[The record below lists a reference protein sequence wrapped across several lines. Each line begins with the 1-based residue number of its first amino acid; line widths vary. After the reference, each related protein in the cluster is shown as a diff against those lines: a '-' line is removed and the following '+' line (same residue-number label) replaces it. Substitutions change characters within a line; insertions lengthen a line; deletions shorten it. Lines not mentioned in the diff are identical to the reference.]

1 MLHSRRHF
9 ATGCTL
15 PAGGGTFSC
24 TSDRAAKTDFAPV
37 DSGEILDRVIAL
49 PISEWRFSGE
59 PSTVRHMGPVAQDF
73 RAAFGLG
80 YDDKSIGIQDA
91 QGVALGVGLGVVPT
105 CTSNDP
111 LSMRS
116 LRTRQKTGPRWS
128 KKGGGVKFGSP
139 VLMAGLPGNSAWVN
153 VGPPLSCNGPSIGS
167 VLIWSPGPVKKP
179 PPSSLLTL

>member
-1 MLHSRRHF
+1 MLV
-9 ATGCTL
+9 AMPPKLYTL
-15 PAGGGTFSC
+15 PPCEATAFQNTAIGYGACS
-24 TSDRAAKTDFAPV
+24 V
-37 DSGEILDRVIAL
+37 QE
-49 PISEWRFSGE
+49 PIE
-59 PSTVRHMGPVAQDF
+59 
-73 RAAFGLG
+73 
-80 YDDKSIGIQDA
+80 A

-139 VLMAGLPGNSAWVN
+139 ALIAGLPGNSACVK

-167 VLIWSPGPVKKP
+167 VLI
-179 PPSSLLTL
+179 